1 MPRVAVGHD
10 YLTQRGGA
18 ERVALLITR
27 AFAGA
32 ELHTLLYEPSLSYPE
47 FLDTPIV
54 TSGLNRV
61 GFFRKHHRAALPLL
75 PSAARRTVI
84 DAEVAILSTSG
95 WAHGMTCTGKK
106 LVYCHAPARWL
117 YQRER
122 YIGVG
127 QEQFGM
133 AGALR
138 RQVAQA
144 ALGGLRAGLM
154 SWDRKAAA
162 SADRYLVNSTITRQA
177 VMDVY
182 GIEAE
187 VLPPPP
193 GLSADGPMQRPQG
206 LEPGFALT
214 VARLLPYKNVDV
226 VVDAVGMTP
235 GQRLVVV
242 GDGPE
247 LVRLQRQADS
257 VAPGRVTFLQRV
269 SDEELRWLYDNSALL
284 IAASHED
291 YGLSPIEAANFGKP
305 TVALEAGGYL
315 DTVVDNVN
323 GVYFPTP
330 TGLDVAEALSRAL
343 TMGWD
348 GPKIR
353 HHAERFGPE
362 RFELRLHEIVDEM
375 SGR

>member
-1 MPRVAVGHD
+1 MVV
-10 YLTQRGGA
+10 
-18 ERVALLITR
+18 
-27 AFAGA
+27 
-32 ELHTLLYEPSLSYPE
+32 
-47 FLDTPIV
+47 
-54 TSGLNRV
+54 
-61 GFFRKHHRAALPLL
+61 
-75 PSAARRTVI
+75 
-84 DAEVAILSTSG
+84 DADVSILSTSG

-127 QEQFGM
+127 QEQFGL
-133 AGALR
+133 AGAVR
-138 RQVAQA
+138 RRVAQT
-144 ALGGLRAGLM
+144 ALGGLRTGLM

-177 VMDVY
+177 VADAY
-182 GIEAE
+182 GIDAE

-193 GLSADGPMQRPQG
+193 GLSADGPAHRPLG
-206 LEPGFALT
+206 LEPGFALC

-226 VVDAVGMTP
+226 VIDAIGMTP

-247 LVRLQRQADS
+247 LGRLERQADA
-257 VAPGRVTFLQRV
+257 VARGRVTFLQRV
-269 SDEELRWLYDNSALL
+269 SDEELRWLYENSALL

-291 YGLSPIEAANFGKP
+291 YGLSPIEAASFGKP

-323 GVYFPTP
+323 GVFFPRP
-330 TGLDVAEALSRAL
+330 EGPGRRRGALARAHHGLGRAEDQAPRRAL
-343 TMGWD
+343 RTG
-348 GPKIR
+348 
-353 HHAERFGPE
+353 A
-362 RFELRLHEIVDEM
+362 LRPPAARDRRRDV
-375 SGR
+375 GRVSACRRTSTAPDCPISSSSAR